1 MTKSEESTR
10 GSKSSPDGSDLERG
24 TISEKDR
31 EELAQLNRKIAN
43 LIFALEEAGYFQ
55 SILDRLLELEIRRNK
70 LLEGLEVPP
79 TGYPSFDWSS
89 DAGVET
95 IARMLGRE
103 ITREQFE
110 QTESSNGEGS
120 VHDPEEGKDQ

>member
-43 LIFALEEAGYFQ
+43 LIIALKEAGYFNPYWTGVDDHL
-55 SILDRLLELEIRRNK
+55 IPRLFDHLRR
-70 LLEGLEVPP
+70 
-79 TGYPSFDWSS
+79 
-89 DAGVET
+89 
-95 IARMLGRE
+95 
-103 ITREQFE
+103 
-110 QTESSNGEGS
+110 
-120 VHDPEEGKDQ
+120 